1 MKIKLLHNGGYRG
14 FVNAKFPLTM
24 HLKDDEFEN
33 WSSDYGIDI
42 KMDAI
47 PYYVK
52 SAGAAT
58 EDDCRFD
65 SEDDLL
71 YFTPSEYKVIE

>member
-1 MKIKLLHNGGYRG
+1 MKIKLLKNGGYRG
-14 FVNAKFPLTM
+14 FVNATFPLIID
-24 HLKDDEFEN
+24 LKDDEFEN
-33 WSSDYGIDI
+33 WISDYGIDI

-47 PYYVK
+47 PFYVK

-65 SEDDLL
+65 SEDNLL
-71 YFTPSEYKVIE
+71 YFTPREYEVIE